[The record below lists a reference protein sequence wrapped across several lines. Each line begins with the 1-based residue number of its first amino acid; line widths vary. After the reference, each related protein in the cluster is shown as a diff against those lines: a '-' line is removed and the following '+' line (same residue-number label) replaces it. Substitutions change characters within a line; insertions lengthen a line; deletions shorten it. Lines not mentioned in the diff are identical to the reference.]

1 MTGDIVRVILS
12 ASKIKIQVHVH
23 VQLVVFCTMSTDS
36 GVEELRHRGSSV
48 ESSGVT
54 GKSWSGCVCVCV
66 CELRIFYH
74 FTASPKNH
82 FEHKIR

>member
-1 MTGDIVRVILS
+1 MTGDIAPRDFQKS
-12 ASKIKIQVHVH
+12 IQVHV
-23 VQLVVFCTMSTDS
+23 QLAVFCTMSTDS

-54 GKSWSGCVCVCV
+54 GKSWSGCVCVC
-66 CELRIFYH
+66 ELRIFYN

-82 FEHKIR
+82 FEHKIDDN